1 MKALL
6 HSSSTEP
13 ADHKY
18 IKTALVLVSTAIA
31 IRVYSFYWSDT
42 VNFEYEAAVFDICV
56 VFFDSGSSSLP
67 GFIVAF
73 APSVIVNGGKLV
85 AEEQAELALV
95 VVIDLDIFKLR
106 TEWHF
111 GGVNSLSSV
120 WPFAHGQGGQ
130 NKILSFLQALDLL
143 ISAYDSVVDA
153 ISDVLGSPLYLVCV
167 IRVVQSIVEVKA
179 PLVVERFPAHPG
191 DEGRVV
197 WGDDVDRVSVLEEIF
212 IEPVI
217 EIIEVEWRNSAL
229 LLSTFHASHEA
240 TVHES
245 V

>member
-6 HSSSTEP
+6 HTSSTEP

-73 APSVIVNGGKLV
+73 APSVIVNGSKLV

-111 GGVNSLSSV
+111 GGVNSLTSV
-120 WPFAHGQGGQ
+120 RPFAHGQGGQ
-130 NKILSFLQALDLL
+130 NKILSLLQALDLL

-197 WGDDVDRVSVLEEIF
+197 
-212 IEPVI
+212 
-217 EIIEVEWRNSAL
+217 
-229 LLSTFHASHEA
+229 
-240 TVHES
+240 
-245 V
+245 